1 MTYFNDVVEKL
12 SIDELSILGVL
23 FDKKANAVFKSVKNK
38 EVIED
43 TFLTKSKYF
52 TSLSRL
58 SASCLIET
66 VGSKNDKVYIT
77 AYGINALQEQLKGED
92 Y

>member
-1 MTYFNDVVEKL
+1 MTYFNEVVEKL

-23 FDKKANAVFKSVKNK
+23 FDKKANAVFKSIKNK

-43 TFLTKSKYF
+43 TFLTRSKYF
-52 TSLSRL
+52 NSLSKL
-58 SASCLIET
+58 TASCLVET
-66 VGSKNDKVYIT
+66 VGSRNDKVYIT
-77 AYGINALQEQLKGED
+77 SYGINALQEQLKGED